1 MPISWPPEG
10 PLPAALAGGRAIRVD
25 MNSKLR
31 NVSWKPVLWFR
42 RLITGTVI
50 LSFPVLCVLAGRL
63 GALSSSATVPQAV
76 ALQPDFA
83 YTGLFYH
90 QRSGLYF
97 AQARAYDSG
106 LKRWLN
112 RDPIGEQG
120 GINLYGYVAN
130 RPTIA
135 TDPTGLDSGT
145 PAQPKPYPITPIEPE
160 RPRPRLPGPSPT
172 PNPKQPVRPPTRKEC
187 ESLN

>member
-1 MPISWPPEG
+1 MQQVCPESLR
-10 PLPAALAGGRAIRVD
+10 PL
-25 MNSKLR
+25 
-31 NVSWKPVLWFR
+31 R
-42 RLITGTVI
+42 RI
-50 LSFPVLCVLAGRL
+50 
-63 GALSSSATVPQAV
+63 ATVTLILFLPIACVVVSRLDAFANREAAPQV
-76 ALQPDFA
+76 NSVQPDFA

-106 LKRWLN
+106 LKRWVN

-120 GINLYGYVAN
+120 GVNLYGYVAN

-145 PAQPKPYPITPIEPE
+145 PAQPKPYPITPVEPE
-160 RPRPRLPGPSPT
+160 RPPPRLPGPSPT
-172 PNPKQPVRPPTRKEC
+172 PNPKQPVWPPTRKEC
-187 ESLN
+187 EPLN

>member
-1 MPISWPPEG
+1 M
-10 PLPAALAGGRAIRVD
+10 V
-25 MNSKLR
+25 
-31 NVSWKPVLWFR
+31 
-42 RLITGTVI
+42 GTVI
-50 LSFPVLCVLAGRL
+50 LSFLVVCVLASKL
-63 GALSSSATVPQAV
+63 GAFSKSEVISEGATV
-76 ALQPDFA
+76 QPDFG
-83 YTGLFYH
+83 YTGLYYH

-97 AQARAYDSG
+97 ARARAYDSG

-135 TDPTGLDSGT
+135 TDLTGLDSGT
-145 PAQPKPYPITPIEPE
+145 PAQPMPYPVTPVEPE

>member
-1 MPISWPPEG
+1 MQRVCPESRRPLRRMATVALVLFLPI
-10 PLPAALAGGRAIRVD
+10 ACVVV
-25 MNSKLR
+25 SKLDAFANR
-31 NVSWKPVLWFR
+31 E
-42 RLITGTVI
+42 
-50 LSFPVLCVLAGRL
+50 A
-63 GALSSSATVPQAV
+63 APQAN
-76 ALQPDFA
+76 AIQPDFA

-135 TDPTGLDSGT
+135 TDPAGLDSGT
-145 PAQPKPYPITPIEPE
+145 PAQPKPYPITPVEPE

-172 PNPKQPVRPPTRKEC
+172 PNPKQPVWPPSRKEC